1 MVHEGKGVAKKEK
14 KKGVKLERGEA
25 KTFFMDRWRVETQN
39 YTGALIFVDLP
50 SQHQEKKKTLQ
61 ILQILKGNQKIL
73 IFLVLISCSKNSGI
87 TQAHPASQMSR
98 NVLLAKVEPGW
109 ALMALIKQ
117 HLIFLPLATF

>member
-50 SQHQEKKKTLQ
+50 SQHQEKRKHFSLNTQ
-61 ILQILKGNQKIL
+61 GQNQKT
-73 IFLVLISCSKNSGI
+73 V
-87 TQAHPASQMSR
+87 
-98 NVLLAKVEPGW
+98 
-109 ALMALIKQ
+109 IKK
-117 HLIFLPLATF
+117 II

>member
-1 MVHEGKGVAKKEK
+1 MVHEGKGVAKKE
-14 KKGVKLERGEA
+14 KGVKLERGEA

-61 ILQILKGNQKIL
+61 ILKGNQKIL

-98 NVLLAKVEPGW
+98 NVLLAKVEPGR